1 MPGMVFEKG
10 RNSPLVFAKSL
21 ASMDFHEPSSFP
33 LYKGISSRNIK
44 KASKPLPGRH
54 SGTTG
59 TKYKLNGKDASGKG
73 EPEKRTAGTALAV

>member
-1 MPGMVFEKG
+1 MT
-10 RNSPLVFAKSL
+10 AKSL
-21 ASMDFHEPSSFP
+21 ASMDFHEPLSFP

-59 TKYKLNGKDASGKG
+59 TKYKLNSVCNAEHIPHTAWTDYISHTGCAQKSIT
-73 EPEKRTAGTALAV
+73 RTV